1 LVFCSNMYRYKEN
14 DSKIANKYISF

>member
-14 DSKIANKYISF
+14 NSKIANKYISF